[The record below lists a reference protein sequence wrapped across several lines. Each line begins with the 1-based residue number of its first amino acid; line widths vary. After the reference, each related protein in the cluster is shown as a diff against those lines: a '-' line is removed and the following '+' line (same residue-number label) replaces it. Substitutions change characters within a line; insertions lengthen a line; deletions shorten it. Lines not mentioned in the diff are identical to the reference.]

1 MFFFFSFW
9 GWFIIFYVFYRVI
22 SQNNEV
28 NGFMLDPSIGEFV
41 LTDPK
46 MTIPKTGA
54 GKKNLYSINEGYEN
68 KWEPAVLEYVK
79 SKKVGPKPYG
89 ARYIGSMVADVHRTI
104 KYGGVFM
111 YPKTTDA
118 PKGKLRVLYECFPMV
133 SWLEYFGFKLGAL
146 GSKHQKNRIFSPIL
160 FSAEAVEKEN
170 KLLIGPRHF
179 FSVCQLKKKS

>member
-1 MFFFFSFW
+1 
-9 GWFIIFYVFYRVI
+9 
-22 SQNNEV
+22 
-28 NGFMLDPSIGEFV
+28 MLDPSIGEFV

-133 SWLEYFGFKLGAL
+133 SCLEYFGFKLGAY
-146 GSKHQKNRIFSPIL
+146 
-160 FSAEAVEKEN
+160 
-170 KLLIGPRHF
+170 
-179 FSVCQLKKKS
+179 

>member
-1 MFFFFSFW
+1 
-9 GWFIIFYVFYRVI
+9 
-22 SQNNEV
+22 
-28 NGFMLDPSIGEFV
+28 MLDPSIGEFV

-46 MTIPKTGA
+46 MTIPKAGA

-79 SKKVGPKPYG
+79 SKKVGPKPYS

-118 PKGKLRVLYECFPMV
+118 PKGKLRLLYELFPMV
-133 SWLEYFGFKLGAL
+133 SQLEYFGFKLG
-146 GSKHQKNRIFSPIL
+146 
-160 FSAEAVEKEN
+160 
-170 KLLIGPRHF
+170 
-179 FSVCQLKKKS
+179 